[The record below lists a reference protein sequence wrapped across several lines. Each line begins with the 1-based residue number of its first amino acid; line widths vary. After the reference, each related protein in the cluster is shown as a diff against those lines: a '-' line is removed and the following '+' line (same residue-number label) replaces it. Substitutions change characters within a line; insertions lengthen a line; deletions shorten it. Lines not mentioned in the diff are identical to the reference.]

1 MQQQQ
6 QQQQA
11 QRQHPAAQPAP
22 SENQYSRAAFLSH
35 SDAIG
40 MASRRKGR
48 GPPEFQLPEG
58 WQLHTPAPAASS
70 PPAAGAAAAAAAG
83 TGARSAGN
91 AAGKSPSSA
100 AKQQA
105 PQQQTAA
112 QQKQQQQQQ
121 QQQAPPQQYL
131 SPEGM
136 VFDSLQAVQS
146 VVQGA
151 VLVPRRLVRW
161 VRQAAADPV
170 EAREAAATASEQGHL
185 LGLARVRVVRVPQE
199 RRLMQQR
206 LAAAASAAAATAAG
220 SGRPGERS
228 QRLRRG

>member
-1 MQQQQ
+1 
-6 QQQQA
+6 
-11 QRQHPAAQPAP
+11 
-22 SENQYSRAAFLSH
+22 
-35 SDAIG
+35 

-58 WQLHTPAPAASS
+58 WQLHNPAPAAGS
-70 PPAAGAAAAAAAG
+70 PPAASAAAAAAG
-83 TGARSAGN
+83 GTGGRSAGK
-91 AAGKSPSSA
+91 ASAESPASA

-121 QQQAPPQQYL
+121 AAPQQQQYL

-170 EAREAAATASEQGHL
+170 EAREAAATASGQGHL

-199 RRLMQQR
+199 RQLMQQR
-206 LAAAASAAAATAAG
+206 LAAAASAAAATAGG